1 MKVVRLNTVR
11 VVRIGLYKISP
22 KYRKNCLANDAA
34 PGIKDKNRSISITTA
49 HGGYFIMLGVFVR
62 IFLISFCLM
71 GVFLFFCRQ
80 GVCIFGLYPV
90 CTLLGWG
97 TRVAVIRR
105 VLATASLN
113 SLVFIVFS
121 LQLIIFLKKPG
132 AGCND

>member
-1 MKVVRLNTVR
+1 MKVVRLSTVR

-62 IFLISFCLM
+62 TFLISFCLM